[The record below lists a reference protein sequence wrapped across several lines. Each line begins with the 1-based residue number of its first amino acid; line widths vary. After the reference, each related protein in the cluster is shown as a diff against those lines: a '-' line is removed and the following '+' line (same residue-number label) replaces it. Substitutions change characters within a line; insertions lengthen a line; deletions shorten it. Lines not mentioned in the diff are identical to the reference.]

1 MGFFKIYYRTVTR
14 RPKAIF
20 LGIILP
26 SFGFFVGSA
35 GISVLS
41 GTKQNWKINIFG
53 ALAWCLSLW
62 MLDLIVWYAIWRR
75 VGEGRARQFHAL
87 SRTDSKPGVSR
98 DSEVAE

>member
-14 RPKAIF
+14 RPKAIL

-41 GTKQNWKINIFG
+41 GTKQNWRINILG
-53 ALAWCLSLW
+53 AFVWCLTLW
-62 MLDLIVWYAIWRR
+62 LLDIIIWYVIWRR
-75 VGEGRARQFHAL
+75 VSESRARQFHAL
-87 SRTDSKPGVSR
+87 SRTDSGSGVSR
-98 DSEVAE
+98 DHEVAE